1 MTRGWG
7 KKSGDVLALKQDDLV
22 LVKIILNLKL
32 VAK

>member
-22 LVKIILNLKL
+22 LAKIMVNIKL

>member
-7 KKSGDVLALKQDDLV
+7 KKSGDFFTLKQDNLV
-22 LVKIILNLKL
+22 LVKIIINLNL

>member
-22 LVKIILNLKL
+22 FAKIMVNIKL